1 MPGCS
6 RASLG
11 LSGTRATRRDATSR
25 GSPLFCRGGSPLE
38 CRVDRRPF
46 NARTSR
52 ASSRAGTLCKA
63 SRLVR
68 SGWFPRLKAQS
79 AAVHIA
85 STKGTSKRQDRHP
98 STESRRRFSL
108 PLSAFCRVSNFDDR
122 QNTKRRRL
130 HSRRFPV
137 NVVPL
142 ERQRSVQWDGAFV
155 DPTRN
160 GNCSVPCLSN
170 RYRPR
175 SADVRRP
182 NITGEFELNNNQGS
196 SSLGSTSGPFAH
208 GSRVNYFPMGDPG
221 TAYKISFDASRAS
234 GTYGDSSTVQPPA
247 LMVLPCIKI

>member
-1 MPGCS
+1 M
-6 RASLG
+6 
-11 LSGTRATRRDATSR
+11 
-25 GSPLFCRGGSPLE
+25 E

-155 DPTRN
+155 VPTRN

-182 NITGEFELNNNQGS
+182 NIIGAPGLGFNSAGYNEFGESGAFSIQAGAVRSLSTGSIGNWTDRLIFSARNS
-196 SSLGSTSGPFAH
+196 SAIYSG
-208 GSRVNYFPMGDPG
+208 
-221 TAYKISFDASRAS
+221 
-234 GTYGDSSTVQPPA
+234 STVQPAA
-247 LMVLPCIKI
+247 LHLLPCIKT